1 MMSNYYFFI
10 VGSAKNL
17 IGYIV

>member
-1 MMSNYYFFI
+1 MSNYYFFI